1 MSYLTDRQREILL
14 LAANGNSNADI
25 AQWAG
30 TRRDTIAEIL
40 TAAYRRLGAA
50 DRANAVAIG
59 IAVGELGIHEIQ
71 LPELQWVE
79 LAVVERRQGP
89 AGGPQSA
96 REAADG
102 ARDGREAARAAGGRV
117 AARGEAAA

>member
-1 MSYLTDRQREILL
+1 VTHLTDRQREILL

-25 AQWAG
+25 AAWAG

-50 DRANAVAIG
+50 DRAHAVAIG
-59 IAVGELGIHEIQ
+59 IAVGELGVHEIQ

-79 LAVVERRQGP
+79 LRVVEPPQEP
-89 AGGPQSA
+89 ASGPQGAQEPA
-96 REAADG
+96 RS
-102 ARDGREAARAAGGRV
+102 ARDGRDAPRASSGRTAARREAA
-117 AARGEAAA
+117 